1 MFRSNLDTE
10 GLRYWAD
17 ILLQRLNRTNVWN
30 RELLTDTSDGADILQ
45 LIPKMVSA
53 TKERDE
59 LMGMLIQANTT
70 ADILKE
76 YYLTGLPEKPNA
88 YLDDDE
94 EYYDKVV
101 VCKDCGCRFIGE
113 YCNDRV
119 TRYCPSC
126 GHKLR
131 LDESDK

>member
-1 MFRSNLDTE
+1 MFISNLDTE
-10 GLRYWAD
+10 ELRYWTD

-30 RELLTDTSDGADILQ
+30 RELLTDTGDGADILQ

-59 LMGMLIQANTT
+59 LIGMLKQAKTT
-70 ADILKE
+70 AEILKE

-88 YLDDDE
+88 YLDDED

-113 YCNDRV
+113 YCSDRV
-119 TRYCPSC
+119 ARYCPSC

-131 LDESDK
+131 LDESNK